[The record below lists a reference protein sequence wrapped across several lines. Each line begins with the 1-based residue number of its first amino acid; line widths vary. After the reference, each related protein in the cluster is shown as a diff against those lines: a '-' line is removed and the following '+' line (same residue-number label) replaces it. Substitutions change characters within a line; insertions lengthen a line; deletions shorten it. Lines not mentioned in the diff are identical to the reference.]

1 MPWFI
6 DYAEI
11 NNTAIMLA
19 CSQKVMYSDGVCE
32 SEVSQK
38 IGK

>member
-19 CSQKVMYSDGVCE
+19 CSQTVMYRDGVRE
-32 SEVSQK
+32 SQVDQK
-38 IGK
+38 TGK